1 MKKYDVLMTDEESN
15 DIMGIADYI
24 SSELREPALALKLI
38 SRFKDAISNLED
50 MPQRCS
56 LVADETLAQQG
67 IRKVLVDNCIVFY
80 LIGEPEGIV
89 YVIRI
94 LYNRR
99 DWKSII

>member
-1 MKKYDVLMTDEESN
+1 MKKYDVLMTDEASN
-15 DIMGIADYI
+15 DIRGIADYI

-38 SRFKDAISNLED
+38 SRLKDAISSLED

-67 IRKVLVDNCIVFY
+67 IRKMLVENYIGFYVLD
-80 LIGEPEGIV
+80 EPKGAV

>member
-1 MKKYDVLMTDEESN
+1 MKKYDVLITDEASN
-15 DIMGIADYI
+15 DIKGIADYI
-24 SSELREPALALKLI
+24 SSGLREPALALKLI
-38 SRFKDAISNLED
+38 SRFNDAISSLED

-56 LVADETLAQQG
+56 LVADEILAQQG
-67 IRKVLVDNCIVFY
+67 IRKMLVENYIVLYVID
-80 LIGEPEGIV
+80 ETEGTV